1 MKMSP
6 HEQTAAFAALS
17 ESLDRHSRRRL
28 REALEVPTTDELS
41 QQDLF
46 ALARAEI
53 QALSDAEKRRAHER
67 KEQGGDTKGGV
78 KGVKLF
84 VQDTATMGAYNF
96 EVGGDFKLEH
106 APRLMG
112 FLEACIQSLS
122 YDKEIKDSD
131 PGPLPCGDRPA
142 ALGAGGGGSSTATSS
157 SLQAADVPTAGLYFT
172 GCGGV
177 VRVWADG
184 SEEGQVF
191 RTHGRGLAYAEAVAH
206 AQKKRSTQ
214 AAHLHARRR
223 WRGGV
228 RVAVFDSR

>member
-96 EVGGDFKLEH
+96 EVDRDFRPFLRALPSMCALIASGHKPKVRH
-106 APRLMG
+106 AL
-112 FLEACIQSLS
+112 
-122 YDKEIKDSD
+122 
-131 PGPLPCGDRPA
+131 
-142 ALGAGGGGSSTATSS
+142 T
-157 SLQAADVPTAGLYFT
+157 GL
-172 GCGGV
+172 GCGSFGC
-177 VRVWADG
+177 G
-184 SEEGQVF
+184 C
-191 RTHGRGLAYAEAVAH
+191 
-206 AQKKRSTQ
+206 
-214 AAHLHARRR
+214 
-223 WRGGV
+223 
-228 RVAVFDSR
+228 